1 MHYRLKTTE
10 VSVIRARLLAAQG
23 GRCAICLLPVKRE
36 CLDHDH
42 DTGAVRGVAC
52 SGCNALL
59 GKLENNHKRYGVQN
73 LAAFANGVA
82 AYLAKHSINITGYI
96 HPTHKSEDE
105 KRLARNAK
113 ARKARAKKA
122 A

>member
-1 MHYRLKTTE
+1 MVRTRL
-10 VSVIRARLLAAQG
+10 VAQQG
-23 GRCAICLLPVKRE
+23 GRCAICMLPIKRE

-42 DTGAVRGVAC
+42 DTGAIRGAAC

-82 AYLAKHSINITGYI
+82 AYLSRHSINITGYL
-96 HPTHKSEDE
+96 HPSHKDEEE
-105 KRLARNAK
+105 KRVLRNAR
-113 ARKARAKKA
+113 ARKSRAIKKA
-122 A
+122 S

>member
-1 MHYRLKTTE
+1 MRLKTTE
-10 VSVIRARLLAAQG
+10 VSVVRARLLAAQG
-23 GRCAICLLPVKRE
+23 GRCAICSLPVKRD

-42 DTGAVRGVAC
+42 DTGAVRGVCC

-82 AYLAKHSINITGYI
+82 AYLAKHSINLTGYL
-96 HPTHKSEDE
+96 HPTHRSPEE
-105 KRLARNAK
+105 KVLARNLK
-113 ARKARAKKA
+113 ARKTRAAKKA
-122 A
+122 L

>member
-10 VSVIRARLLAAQG
+10 VSVVRARLLAAQG
-23 GRCAICLLPVKRE
+23 GQCAICRLPVKRD

-82 AYLAKHSINITGYI
+82 AYLARHSINITGYI
-96 HPTHKSEDE
+96 HPTHKSDDE